1 MQGLSNKQAVGQFVT
16 SFWIETERTPTRREI
31 MAETGLSEATV
42 KRHLRTLRAEGNP
55 ADVGGHTISNIRFPC
70 RQAVR

>member
-31 MAETGLSEATV
+31 MAEAGLSEATV
-42 KRHLRTLRAEGNP
+42 KRHLRTLRAEGTLP
-55 ADVGGHTISNIRFPC
+55 M
-70 RQAVR
+70 

>member
-1 MQGLSNKQAVGQFVT
+1 
-16 SFWIETERTPTRREI
+16 

-55 ADVGGHTISNIRFPC
+55 ADVGGSHHKQYTVPLPIGS
-70 RQAVR
+70 

>member
-1 MQGLSNKQAVGQFVT
+1 
-16 SFWIETERTPTRREI
+16 

-55 ADVGGHTISNIRFPC
+55 ADVGGGHTISNIRFPC